1 MENPFNFEQA
11 SYTDLLAE
19 AQRLN
24 NVVADLEGTIT
35 TANNKLMYVERAFA
49 NRDRQYAEAKE
60 IVTELIENNE
70 ISDEEA
76 VKQLIKIFDIEILK
90 EVEFTITVE
99 ISGVVEIP
107 FGTELDEYSFDVD
120 NITYNGDMVDVHSS
134 DVSISDWNFTE

>member
-35 TANNKLMYVERAFA
+35 NANNKLMYVERAFA